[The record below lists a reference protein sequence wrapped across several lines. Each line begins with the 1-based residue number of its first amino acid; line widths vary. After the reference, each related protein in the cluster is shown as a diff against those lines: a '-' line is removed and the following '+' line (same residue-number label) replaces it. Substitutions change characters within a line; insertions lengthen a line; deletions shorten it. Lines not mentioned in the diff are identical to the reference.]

1 MNKISE
7 INIEY
12 VRPMRSIETYELI
25 SMNEKEI
32 CYIYN
37 YENTYFRYFKT
48 IVSLLNYLKDRIEP
62 KITFK
67 EKEELLD
74 FLRYKNILSTA
85 TSNSELIN
93 EEV

>member
-12 VRPMRSIETYELI
+12 VRPMRCIETYELV

-67 EKEELLD
+67 EKEELHD

-85 TSNSELIN
+85 KSNSELIR
-93 EEV
+93 EEA